1 MSYIALFLLGVG
13 PAIIWLVYFL
23 RKDVHPEP
31 NKMILIVFFLGM
43 FMVIP
48 AIFLETQSFSLFS
61 LLPIPHAFIFP
72 LYLFFGVALAEELLK
87 FGVVWLLI
95 LKKPV
100 VNEPIDTPLYMII
113 AALGFAAL
121 ENTLILAGF
130 NSYSIFYSLASLS
143 VVRFMGAVFLHALVA
158 GFIGVAIVQKRL
170 AWGFLGAVF
179 LHGLFNLY
187 IIQGE
192 GIWRIVVPMAII
204 LFLASYVPFA
214 ISKLQPTKS

>member
-1 MSYIALFLLGVG
+1 
-13 PAIIWLVYFL
+13 
-23 RKDVHPEP
+23 
-31 NKMILIVFFLGM
+31 
-43 FMVIP
+43 
-48 AIFLETQSFSLFS
+48 
-61 LLPIPHAFIFP
+61 
-72 LYLFFGVALAEELLK
+72 
-87 FGVVWLLI
+87 
-95 LKKPV
+95 
-100 VNEPIDTPLYMII
+100 
-113 AALGFAAL
+113 
-121 ENTLILAGF
+121 
-130 NSYSIFYSLASLS
+130 
-143 VVRFMGAVFLHALVA
+143 MGAVFLHALVA